1 MMQRRN
7 GGSGD
12 NIKTDLL
19 ENTIKMSREAGSC
32 MMIGVCVCVLL
43 GAFAELRKETIS
55 FVMPVHPLGRTRV
68 PLDGF

>member
-1 MMQRRN
+1 MQRRN

-32 MMIGVCVCVLL
+32 MMIGVCVCAV
-43 GAFAELRKETIS
+43 RR
-55 FVMPVHPLGRTRV
+55 VRRTAKR
-68 PLDGF
+68 DY